1 MNNRKYGR
9 SLVAAMAASVL
20 LVSTGQAAGPLWMST
35 ADMEVE
41 SAKQFAE
48 MKASMPLITD
58 RETIDYI
65 ACVANAVVSV
75 LEPPYSDIEWE
86 MAIFE
91 VDSVNAF
98 AMPGGKIGV
107 MEGILKAA
115 QNQHQLA
122 AVIGHEIAHVTA
134 EHSNERASRGKL
146 SNVGI
151 QVAAVLLGGGH
162 SGATYT
168 AYEALNQGA
177 AFGIML
183 PFGRKQE
190 SEADVIGLKYM
201 AQAGFDPR
209 QAVPLWQNMT
219 DQAGREEPAEFTS
232 THPSSDRRIEDL
244 INQWSETLPLYNEAL
259 EAGRQPNCIV
269 PAELVKWYE
278 KEAAKAAAAK
288 EKAAEDE

>member
-1 MNNRKYGR
+1 MNTQRFK
-9 SLVAAMAASVL
+9 SLWSITAVAALWAVS
-20 LVSTGQAAGPLWMST
+20 VSTVALAAEPMQISD
-35 ADMEVE
+35 AEMEAE

-48 MKASMPLITD
+48 MKANMPLITD

-65 ACVANAVVSV
+65 SCVANAVVGA
-75 LEPPYSDIEWE
+75 LDPEYRDLPWE

-91 VDSVNAF
+91 VDSINAF

-134 EHSNERASRGKL
+134 DHSNERASRGKL
-146 SNVGI
+146 SGVGI
-151 QVAAVLLGGGH
+151 QVAAVLLGGGNQ
-162 SGATYT
+162 GATYT

-183 PFGRKQE
+183 PFSRNQE

-201 AQAGFDPR
+201 ARAGFDPR
-209 QAVPLWQNMT
+209 QAVPLWQNMEEE
-219 DQAGREEPAEFTS
+219 AGGNKPAEFMS
-232 THPSSDRRIEDL
+232 THPSSEKRIDSL
-244 INQWSETLPLYNEAL
+244 ISQWGEALPLYNDAL
-259 EAGRQPNCIV
+259 EEGRDPNCIE
-269 PAELVKWYE
+269 PQR
-278 KEAAKAAAAK
+278 
-288 EKAAEDE
+288 